1 MSQKQYSSSSTV
13 QRRIKEHAEI
23 LKRNKGLYRFL
34 SDLFGEEEIS
44 VFLSSTHKKLLP
56 TVRINTLKTEE
67 EETKRRL
74 SAQGFKL
81 VKIEG
86 IQSAYRVVFSPFPI
100 GKTLEHFLG
109 YIYIQDLA
117 SMIPSIVL
125 DPRPGEWI
133 LDITAAPGSKTTQ
146 MAQLMRNTGLI
157 IANDVDITRLKA
169 LSHNLDRMGVVNT
182 IITNVDGYKLGF
194 WYPGTFDRV
203 LLDAPC
209 SAIGT
214 IHRTYEILR
223 WWSWAKVSRLVQ
235 TQKGLILGAYRALKP
250 GGKLVYSTCTLV
262 PEENE
267 GVVTYLLGRNPEARI
282 LQVKLKGLKTRHG
295 LIEWKERCYPTQ
307 VKYTLRIYPQDN
319 LTEGF
324 YIALIEKPK

>member
-1 MSQKQYSSSSTV
+1 MNQRQYLSQSIV
-13 QRRIKEHAEI
+13 QRKVKEHAEE
-23 LKRNKGLYRFL
+23 LKKNRALYRFL
-34 SDLFGEEEIS
+34 SDLFGEKEIG
-44 VFLSSTHKKLLP
+44 VFLSATYKKLPP
-56 TVRINTLKTEE
+56 TVRINTLKTKE
-67 EETKRRL
+67 EETKNRL
-74 SAQGFKL
+74 LTQGFKL
-81 VKIEG
+81 EKIDW
-86 IQSAYRVVFSPFPI
+86 IPNAYRITFAPFSI

-109 YIYIQDLA
+109 YIYIQDPA
-117 SMIPSIVL
+117 SMIPPIVL
-125 DPRPGEWI
+125 DPKPGEWV

-146 MAQLMRNTGLI
+146 MAQLMGNTGLI
-157 IANDVDITRLKA
+157 LANDVDITRLKA
-169 LSHNLDRMGVVNT
+169 LSHNLDRMGVINT

-194 WYPGTFDRV
+194 WFPNTFDKV

-262 PEENE
+262 PDENE
-267 GVVTYLLGRNPEARI
+267 GIVSFLLEREPEARV
-282 LQVKLKGLKTRHG
+282 LRVELDGMKTRQG
-295 LIEWKERCYPTQ
+295 LIKWKRREYQEQ
-307 VKYTLRIYPQDN
+307 VRNTLRIYPHDN